1 MIMERQLFTISVYM
15 ENTVG
20 MLNQVSVIFT
30 RRNINIEGVSASPTS
45 VPGITKLT
53 LTAYSTRHA
62 IEKVINQIEKRIDVI
77 KAFLHTD
84 NEIFFQEVALYK
96 VPTSALLREKD
107 LEGII
112 RRYNAR
118 VLDIKPEY
126 TVIEM
131 TGHNDTIAAL
141 LDELRPYGILQFVRS
156 GRVSVTRTPVEHLSN
171 YIQEYERRKT
181 MSCD

>member
-1 MIMERQLFTISVYM
+1 MDKQLFTISVYM

-45 VPGITKLT
+45 VHGITKLT

-62 IEKVINQIEKRIDVI
+62 IEKVVNQIEKRIDVI
-77 KAFLHTD
+77 KAFIHTD
-84 NEIFFQEVALYK
+84 DEIFFQEVALYK
-96 VPTSALLREKD
+96 VPTIALLHEKD
-107 LEGII
+107 LESII
-112 RRYNAR
+112 RRYNVR
-118 VLDIKPEY
+118 VLDITPEY
-126 TVIEM
+126 TVLEM
-131 TGHNDTIAAL
+131 TGHNDTITAL

-171 YIQEYERRKT
+171 YIQAYEKEVNNP
-181 MSCD
+181 